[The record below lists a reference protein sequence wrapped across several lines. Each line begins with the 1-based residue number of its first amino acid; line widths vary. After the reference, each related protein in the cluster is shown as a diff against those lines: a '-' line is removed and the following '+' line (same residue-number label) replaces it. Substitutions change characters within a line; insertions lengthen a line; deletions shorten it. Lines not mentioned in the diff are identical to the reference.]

1 MSGRAVV
8 LQIFFWL
15 ALPLSGRWALGM
27 TVTNLLDSEHETIR
41 GYPAPGV
48 GVALSVERRF

>member
-1 MSGRAVV
+1 LSGRAVV